1 VTDKILEEALKYF
14 VSFLLG
20 GIVFGI
26 GKVFKWWSDS
36 KVREVEL
43 KRELNHIKRNQETQ
57 SRLLAQI
64 DAKLDAQDDLAALFD
79 KRISLLEV
87 YVKHNNSG
95 FQRITLGGS

>member
-1 VTDKILEEALKYF
+1 VTDKIFEEALKYV

-26 GKVFKWWSDS
+26 GKALKWWSDAR
-36 KVREVEL
+36 VREVEL

-87 YVKHNNSG
+87 YAKHNTSG
-95 FQRITLGGS
+95 FQRITLRES